1 MVVSCLDHSIDM
13 RQVLLILVV
22 LASSACGTSHQWQ
35 KPGIAQVVVDTDL
48 RQCRHAAMQ
57 ESVRLYADWQTFPF
71 DAQLFWNGKDLP
83 THRLVR
89 DIVERSQLQAEQMLA
104 VACMRNKGYVIA
116 T

>member
-1 MVVSCLDHSIDM
+1 M
-13 RQVLLILVV
+13 RKVLLLLALV
-22 LASSACGTSHQWQ
+22 ASSACGTSSQWQ
-35 KPGIAQVVVDTDL
+35 KPGTEQSAVDNDL
-48 RQCRHAAMQ
+48 RKCRHDALQ
-57 ESVRLYADWQTFPF
+57 ESLRLYADWQPFAF

-89 DIVERSQLQAEQMLA
+89 EATDRSQLQAEQMLS

>member
-35 KPGIAQVVVDTDL
+35 KPGIAQAVVDTDL

-57 ESVRLYADWQTFPF
+57 ESLRLYADWMPFAF

-89 DIVERSQLQAEQMLA
+89 DIIDRNQQQAEQMLA